1 MAASTPTTTRKLAV
15 SLPTERTN
23 VSIGADTYSIV
34 VSGSDT
40 DEKLSFIDMHI
51 PPGGG
56 PMPHAHECE
65 ETFYVVEGEVTV
77 FCQDERTLATA
88 GAAVNVPGWAPH
100 CFLNLS
106 KAPARLFCIV
116 SPAGL
121 ERQFLEM
128 GPRVATRTTPPP
140 PPDPEKLAELKKN
153 LPAIA
158 ARYNAKILPP
168 DTFRHLMTPAEIR
181 FVEEANGE

>member
-1 MAASTPTTTRKLAV
+1 VAESTPTTTRKLAV
-15 SLPTERTN
+15 SMPADRTN
-23 VSIGADTYSIV
+23 VCIGADTYSIV
-34 VSGSDT
+34 LGGSDT

-65 ETFYVVEGEVTV
+65 ETFYVVEGEVAV
-77 FCQDERTLATA
+77 FCQDERIAATP
-88 GAAVNVPGWAPH
+88 GSAVNVPGWAPH

-106 KAPARLFCIV
+106 RVPARLFCIV

-121 ERQFLEM
+121 ERQFMEM

-140 PPDPEKLAELKKN
+140 PPDPEKLAELKEN

-158 ARYNAKILPP
+158 ARYKAKILPP
-168 DTFRHLMTPAEIR
+168 DTFQHLMTAAEIK
-181 FVEEANGE
+181 FVREANGE

>member
-1 MAASTPTTTRKLAV
+1 VAESTPTTTRKLAV
-15 SLPTERTN
+15 SMPADRTN
-23 VSIGADTYSIV
+23 VCIGADTYSIV
-34 VSGSDT
+34 LGGSET

-65 ETFYVVEGEVTV
+65 ETFYVVEGEVAV
-77 FCQDERTLATA
+77 FCQGERTVATP
-88 GAAVNVPGWAPH
+88 GSAVNVPGWAPH

-106 KAPARLFCIV
+106 RVPARLFCIV

-121 ERQFLEM
+121 ERQFMEM

-158 ARYNAKILPP
+158 ARYKAKILAP
-168 DTFRHLMTPAEIR
+168 DTFHDLMTAAEIK
-181 FVEEANGE
+181 FVQEANGE